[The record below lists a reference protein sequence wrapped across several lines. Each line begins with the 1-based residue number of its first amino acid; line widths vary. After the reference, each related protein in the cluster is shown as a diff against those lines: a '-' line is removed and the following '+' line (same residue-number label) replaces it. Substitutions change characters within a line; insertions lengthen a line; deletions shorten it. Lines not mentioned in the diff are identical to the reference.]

1 MAKEIMAN
9 VDLDIGSAIKKNVEE
24 QLNNGDITIDASLST
39 SSLENIENSI
49 KNLGID
55 LDLAINDNIGDI
67 SDKFDGIID
76 GMADKFEDIND
87 SLEEMKENL
96 DNAADA
102 NERNARAGNLALSNE
117 LVKNAAAVAGGAA
130 SIGTIR
136 ASGEDA
142 ISLQTL
148 SERTQIDYGLLGRFV
163 SGLTTGNELLSF
175 GEATGATEN
184 ISNAIT
190 DLLTGTSPEGAK
202 LLNLLG
208 VKGGEISRE
217 GIIEAIIGA
226 STTDFGANQGEV
238 NRLFEQILGINF
250 NALRGANFE
259 ENLFADQGVS
269 EQIRDSKRELV
280 AEYREFTQNISIAN
294 VGLNKLG
301 TFLATFANNWI
312 ENTSGAI
319 SNIITGVKNIGKA
332 EDVEDLQGFGG
343 AFSKPLPDFL
353 MKRIDSFSDSTKQDI
368 ADRMNEKLAD
378 ITKVRGLNKDFRDI
392 TSFKGITDIV
402 GDDNR
407 LQASEVTSEN
417 ILAVVRE
424 LEKMNSAIS
433 KKEKVQVNINANNT
447 LFNGIVDNN

>member
-1 MAKEIMAN
+1 MAN

-24 QLNNGDITIDASLST
+24 QLNNGDITIDASLSAG
-39 SSLENIENSI
+39 SLENIENSI

-55 LDLAINDNIGDI
+55 LDLAINENIGDI
-67 SDKFDGIID
+67 SDKFDGVID

-87 SLEEMKENL
+87 SLEEMKNNL
-96 DNAADA
+96 DDAADA
-102 NERNARAGNLALSNE
+102 NERNTRAGNLALSNE
-117 LVKNAAAVAGGAA
+117 LAKNAATAAGGVA
-130 SIGTIR
+130 SISTIR
-136 ASGEDA
+136 AAGEDA

-175 GEATGATEN
+175 GQATGATEN

-250 NALRGANFE
+250 NALRGADFS

-312 ENTSGAI
+312 ENTSDVLSKA
-319 SNIITGVKNIGKA
+319 ITGFKNIGKA
-332 EDVEDLQGFGG
+332 EDLEDLKGDVSFINPKSSFSYIDKLSPGKREDVAEKFNEKFENLIRVRNLDKSFRDMTDLQG
-343 AFSKPLPDFL
+343 L
-353 MKRIDSFSDSTKQDI
+353 
-368 ADRMNEKLAD
+368 
-378 ITKVRGLNKDFRDI
+378 KDV
-392 TSFKGITDIV
+392 V
-402 GDDNR
+402 GDDMK
-407 LQASEVTSEN
+407 LQAGEINSEN
-417 ILAVVRE
+417 IRSIVTE
-424 LEKMNSAIS
+424 LEKVRVAIEKREKS
-433 KKEKVQVNINANNT
+433 KIEVKADST
-447 LFNGIVDNN
+447 LFNVMTKEG

>member
-1 MAKEIMAN
+1 MAN
-9 VDLDIGSAIKKNVEE
+9 VDLDIGSAIKKSIEE

-67 SDKFDGIID
+67 SDKFEGVID
-76 GMADKFEDIND
+76 GMADKFDDIND
-87 SLEEMKENL
+87 ALEEMKENL

-102 NERNARAGNLALSNE
+102 NERNVRAGNLALSNE
-117 LVKNAAAVAGGAA
+117 LVKNAATAVGGAA

-136 ASGEDA
+136 AAGEDA

-175 GEATGATEN
+175 GQATGATEN

-250 NALRGANFE
+250 NALRGADFSQ
-259 ENLFADQGVS
+259 NLFADQGVS

-280 AEYREFTQNISIAN
+280 AEYREFTQNIAIAN

-312 ENTSGAI
+312 ENTSDVLSKA
-319 SNIITGVKNIGKA
+319 ITGFKNIGKA
-332 EDVEDLQGFGG
+332 EDLEDLKSFGG
-343 AFSKPLPDFL
+343 ALSKPLPDFL
-353 MKRIDSFSDSTKQDI
+353 INRIDSFSDGTKGDI
-368 ADRMNEKLAD
+368 ADRFNEKFENL
-378 ITKVRGLNKDFRDI
+378 IRVRNLDKSFRDM
-392 TSFKGITDIV
+392 TDLQGLRDIV
-402 GDDNR
+402 GDDMK
-407 LQASEVTSEN
+407 LQSGEVNSEN
-417 ILAVVRE
+417 IRSIVTE
-424 LEKMNSAIS
+424 LEKVRVAI
-433 KKEKVQVNINANNT
+433 EKREKTNIEVKADNT
-447 LFNGIVDNN
+447 LFNVMTKE